1 MGEVEEVAARPLR
14 TADDLRYL
22 KSLFVIAITARE
34 AASRY
39 DSVNLREEFMRKL
52 TLVAA
57 AAILSMASLM
67 TTAQA
72 IPFVGAGI
80 RTAIESTNPVEK
92 AYCWINSWGRYR
104 CTYGRR

>member
-1 MGEVEEVAARPLR
+1 LGEG
-14 TADDLRYL
+14 YL

-39 DSVNLREEFMRKL
+39 DSVNLKEEFMRKL

-67 TTAQA
+67 TTAEA
-72 IPFVGAGI
+72 ITFGGTGI
-80 RTAIESTNPVEK
+80 RTAIESINPVENV
-92 AYCWINSWGRYR
+92 YCWVNRWGRYR
-104 CTYGRR
+104 CTYGYR

>member
-1 MGEVEEVAARPLR
+1 M
-14 TADDLRYL
+14 
-22 KSLFVIAITARE
+22 IAITARE

-39 DSVNLREEFMRKL
+39 DSVNLRKEFMRKL

-67 TTAQA
+67 TTAEA

-80 RTAIESTNPVEK
+80 RSAIESIDPVEK
-92 AYCWINSWGRYR
+92 VYCWINRWGRYR
-104 CTYGRR
+104 CSYGYRYR